1 MKIIAGLFL
10 NKKIETASDIE
21 KYAGDVMSYVNYVDK
36 LIIFNNCGIK
46 QDMFWDVLSRFH
58 NVEYVDCPN
67 YGEVYNY
74 KLFMYQAVK
83 GEYDYA
89 IPMCLDYYYEEDAFL
104 NLKRILAKIIAE
116 KKEAPTVLS
125 PYPLFTCEKEKQVAR
140 EYKEIMGCHLVGAFI
155 NVKDYSESE
164 GFLELYY
171 QTTFDYDYCL
181 TMRSK
186 GKHIYVA
193 ENERLRNRNYRVLE
207 KRILTL
213 HISTYEISTYQLYY
227 ETRNRHYLWN
237 KFEKTET
244 QYVKKDKKMYRAELK
259 EMILADKMAREKR
272 KIMRQAIID
281 YRTNKMGKTF
291 EEVSFTL
298 KNSES
303 DE

>member
-10 NKKIETASDIE
+10 NKKIETVSDIE
-21 KYAGDVMSYVNYVDK
+21 KYTLDVMTYVNYVDK
-36 LIIFNNCGIK
+36 LLIFNNCGVK

-58 NVEYVDCPN
+58 NVEYTDCPN
-67 YGEVYNY
+67 YGEVCNY

-89 IPMCLDYYYEEDAFL
+89 IPLELDYYYEEDVFL
-104 NLKRILAKIIAE
+104 NLKKILKKIIEE
-116 KKEAPTVLS
+116 KGAPAVFT
-125 PYPLFTCEKEKQVAR
+125 PYPMYTCEKEKQTSR

-155 NVKDYSESE
+155 NVKEYAATS
-164 GFLELYY
+164 GFEEIYY

-181 TMRSK
+181 MMRNN

-193 ENERLRNRNYRVLE
+193 ENEIIRNRNYRVLE

-213 HISTYEISTYQLYY
+213 HISTYEIGTYQLYY

-237 KFEKTET
+237 KYEKTQT
-244 QYVKKDKKMYRAELK
+244 SYVKKDKKLYRGEKK
-259 EMILADKMAREKR
+259 EMILADKMSREKR

-281 YRTNKMGKTF
+281 YKIGKMGKAF
-291 EEVSFTL
+291 EEISFISKDASTT
-298 KNSES
+298 K
-303 DE
+303 